1 MRKYP
6 YNTIPIS
13 TAVPFHYDTIYYVE
27 SIDNEGL
34 NKIMR
39 QLQQAGLLFSNAEVL
54 PFPIKLQYV
63 SQKELNAD
71 YLRSQ
76 LSAVYNAEDV
86 DEAIS
91 ELRDCLYADKG
102 GSLTAR
108 YMPNFTADDVIEDDY
123 DICSFAEFATC
134 SPDDANENA
143 ELFARF
149 VAMENF
155 KRLSGE
161 SYYTFQQAKEEA
173 RRPQRLHSSSN
184 YSINLIVR
192 LPDPNKITSDM
203 RRRISK
209 LSDTIDQLSE
219 DNDAFAGELLAA
231 YLMMKQ
237 NKGKLKKVYP
247 IFVRHDKIYLKI
259 SENEHKKVVFG
270 RYGVANTLYIFFLR
284 LIERAAK
291 DNCGPIYVSKVGLER
306 YKEEL
311 LSIYKYISGSASGM
325 SDIESWWE
333 KSSNDFAN
341 ALSSIRKFFKREFDV
356 DVIEKKYN
364 KCYTIE
370 KMGKDDEFYNDTYG
384 IKLFPEDF
392 DLGDYSI
399 YRTRF

>member
-1 MRKYP
+1 MQRDSYK
-6 YNTIPIS
+6 TIALPI
-13 TAVPFHYDTIYYVE
+13 AVPLHYDTVYYVE
-27 SIDNEGL
+27 SRDNEAL
-34 NKIMR
+34 NRAML
-39 QLQQAGLLFSNAEVL
+39 QLQQAGSLFYNREVL

-63 SQKELNAD
+63 SQKELNDD

-76 LSAVYNAEDV
+76 LSAIYNAEDV
-86 DEAIS
+86 DDAIS
-91 ELRDCLYADKG
+91 ELRESLSADKG
-102 GSLTAR
+102 GCLTAR
-108 YMPNFTADDVIEDDY
+108 YMPNFTDDDVIEDDY
-123 DICSFAEFATC
+123 DICSLSEFSNC
-134 SPDDANENA
+134 SPDNAPENA
-143 ELFARF
+143 KSFAHF

-161 SYYTFQQAKEEA
+161 SYYTFQQAKEKA
-173 RRPQRLHSSSN
+173 RRPQRSHSGSG
-184 YSINLIVR
+184 YSMNFIVR

-203 RRRISK
+203 QRRISK
-209 LSDTIDQLSE
+209 LSDTIEQLSE

-247 IFVRHDKIYLKI
+247 IFVRDDKIYLKI

-291 DNCGPIYVSKVGLER
+291 DNCDPIYVSKVGLEK

-311 LSIYKYISGSASGM
+311 LSIYKYISGYASGM

-356 DVIEKKYN
+356 DAIEKQYN

-370 KMGKDDEFYNDTYG
+370 KMGKDEEFNNETYG
-384 IKLFPEDF
+384 IKLSTEDF

-399 YRTRF
+399 KRTRF